1 MPFVQFGVNRKCQH
15 LRIIDQVIHLYADHL
30 FHLFNFSGGSK
41 TIPSFIGTGFQSAC
55 WCRINPRR
63 PSLAN
68 RRQTTRTSLTSLSYF
83 LAIFII
89 LRWYLH
95 HNPSSSDFDIFIV
108 LRHHLHHNRC
118 TDFGLLCTKQI
129 CDGKSS
135 TKSWITILLLQ
146 DSAQKGSMCVRCLAT
161 IPRFNPFSEWLCA
174 CSVSKCANV
183 NRNDCENI
191 FGKKWVSMWV
201 TGTCRTEFGM
211 QRNFFSPS
219 AWRGGG

>member
-89 LRWYLH
+89 LR
-95 HNPSSSDFDIFIV
+95 
-108 LRHHLHHNRC
+108 HLHH
-118 TDFGLLCTKQI
+118 TST
-129 CDGKSS
+129 SS
-135 TKSWITILLLQ
+135 SYIVVIIIGAQTLVSCAQNKDAMENLQPRVESLYVLLLK

-191 FGKKWVSMWV
+191 FGKK
-201 TGTCRTEFGM
+201 
-211 QRNFFSPS
+211 
-219 AWRGGG
+219 

>member
-30 FHLFNFSGGSK
+30 FHLFNFSRGSK

-89 LRWYLH
+89 LR
-95 HNPSSSDFDIFIV
+95 
-108 LRHHLHHNRC
+108 HLHH
-118 TDFGLLCTKQI
+118 TST
-129 CDGKSS
+129 SS
-135 TKSWITILLLQ
+135 SYIVAIIIGAQTLVSCAQNKDAMENLQ
-146 DSAQKGSMCVRCLAT
+146 PRVESLYFCYKIQLKKKDNMCVWPQFLGLTLFLNGYA
-161 IPRFNPFSEWLCA
+161 PVAFV
-174 CSVSKCANV
+174 SVQ
-183 NRNDCENI
+183 
-191 FGKKWVSMWV
+191 M
-201 TGTCRTEFGM
+201 
-211 QRNFFSPS
+211 
-219 AWRGGG
+219 

>member
-89 LRWYLH
+89 LRHLH
-95 HNPSSSDFDIFIV
+95 HTSPSSSYVVAIIIGAQTLV
-108 LRHHLHHNRC
+108 
-118 TDFGLLCTKQI
+118 FGLWHKTKMRWKIFNQELNHYTSV
-129 CDGKSS
+129 KRFSS
-135 TKSWITILLLQ
+135 K
-146 DSAQKGSMCVRCLAT
+146 R
-161 IPRFNPFSEWLCA
+161 
-174 CSVSKCANV
+174 
-183 NRNDCENI
+183 
-191 FGKKWVSMWV
+191 
-201 TGTCRTEFGM
+201 
-211 QRNFFSPS
+211 
-219 AWRGGG
+219 

>member
-1 MPFVQFGVNRKCQH
+1 MSASENNWPSYPFVRWPFIPFVQFLWRQQNNS
-15 LRIIDQVIHLYADHL
+15 IIYRNWVPERLLVSDKPASSIISQ
-30 FHLFNFSGGSK
+30 
-41 TIPSFIGTGFQSAC
+41 P
-55 WCRINPRR
+55 
-63 PSLAN
+63 
-68 RRQTTRTSLTSLSYF
+68 TTNNSDF
-83 LAIFII
+83 LDIFII

-135 TKSWITILLLQ
+135 TKSWITILLLK

>member
-1 MPFVQFGVNRKCQH
+1 MSASENNWPSYPFVRWPFIPFVQFLQRQQNNSIIYRNWVPERLLVSDKPASSIISQPTTNNSDVVN
-15 LRIIDQVIHLYADHL
+15 
-30 FHLFNFSGGSK
+30 
-41 TIPSFIGTGFQSAC
+41 
-55 WCRINPRR
+55 
-63 PSLAN
+63 
-68 RRQTTRTSLTSLSYF
+68 
-83 LAIFII
+83 IFII
-89 LRWYLH
+89 LPCHLYH
-95 HNPSSSDFDIFIV
+95 TSTYSSYFDIFFI
-108 LRHHLHHNRC
+108 RCCHHNRC

-135 TKSWITILLLQ
+135 TKSWITILLLK